1 MDTCCSRRPQKY
13 PAAGR
18 DPGGTTTGP
27 PLPRHHLR
35 GHRNPP
41 DRGPGRGVP
50 LASEGLQARSWGHQG
65 RGTWGQRDS
74 RGQRGGGRAGPPPRA
89 AWQPAVPGTAGAGL
103 ATGQPVPVPRTASP
117 CPLPGRG
124 CPCRTRVCAGGGQ
137 GVTPEPGPS
146 AVPTPCCPHKPGW
159 DTHRECVWGGGGGN
173 GPKITLQ
180 QHSWGQATSGRDR
193 GHLQP
198 GPGQPGWDRGWGQ
211 GGGEEDED
219 RGWGPGWA
227 MGTG

>member
-35 GHRNPP
+35 GPRNPP

-74 RGQRGGGRAGPPPRA
+74 RGQRGGGRAGPPPPGCLA
-89 AWQPAVPGTAGAGL
+89 ASSPWDSWGR
-103 ATGQPVPVPRTASP
+103 TGHRTASP
-117 CPLPGRG
+117 RPQDSQSLSPPGPRLSLPDTCLCRGWTGSDTRARSLGRAN
-124 CPCRTRVCAGGGQ
+124 PMLSPQAGLGHAQ
-137 GVTPEPGPS
+137 GVCLG
-146 AVPTPCCPHKPGW
+146 
-159 DTHRECVWGGGGGN
+159 WGGGEWPKN
-173 GPKITLQ
+173 NPAAAQLGPSHK
-180 QHSWGQATSGRDR
+180 RE
-193 GHLQP
+193 
-198 GPGQPGWDRGWGQ
+198 GPRSSPTRARPARLGQ
-211 GGGEEDED
+211 G
-219 RGWGPGWA
+219 
-227 MGTG
+227 MGTRRG